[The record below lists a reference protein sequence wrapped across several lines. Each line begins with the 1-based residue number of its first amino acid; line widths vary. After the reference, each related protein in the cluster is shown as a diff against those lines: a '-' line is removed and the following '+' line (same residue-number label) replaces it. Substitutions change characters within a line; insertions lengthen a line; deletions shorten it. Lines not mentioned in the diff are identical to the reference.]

1 MSYRSKTRSRDN
13 ITFIGHQH
21 MSDEGSVKPV
31 VHNSTRRS
39 HGKGTTVKRT
49 VYSGLLA
56 VRIKTKKGLSSKW
69 EFVEQFVVVT
79 SQCLSYYD
87 SPINWA
93 KDDAPKF
100 SVAVSSIQGVQSVD
114 SNAFQEPTVF
124 QVTYCSDVGTLKIL
138 YFSSR
143 KMQMVDRQE
152 WLTAIRKVCSRNC
165 YWLTNYH
172 SGIYQRCMWT
182 CCRQHSKTHHGCQ
195 KSTLIGQPCI
205 KRENLVFSPAS
216 TLKPVESSGRI
227 TTDSNLNQTNG
238 SPFTSSRERHLTRLN
253 SKNIGHIEIKNFRE
267 QSWFYSDM
275 RQGVAESLLRVHD
288 PGCFLVRQ
296 FGISMFLSVQ
306 TERYMMHIPIIN
318 DIEEYWLAADKERRF
333 GDVIELIEYYKKN
346 DVLGTFLKSFPSKT
360 NLQEL
365 WQFDLDDVKLPQ
377 EELKKTK
384 CWVMWLGHWLRKDDV
399 VLQKMKKIQGKEN
412 AQKGTFRRY
421 TALLMNL
428 DHDNIARVYGMSINE
443 PISYVVSEAGIHG
456 FLDEYLKIQV
466 SLEDEELVAMAT
478 DVCRA
483 LEYLE
488 SQKIVH
494 NEVVV
499 ENCIV
504 SENKIVKLTG
514 FQSARYEW
522 NKDML
527 RITVVNKVQIPAP
540 EARKDGESN
549 AGGFNGTSIKSDV
562 WAFGLLLWLVLLRNE
577 VDLPGRDD
585 ILNGQF
591 LNFPEVRTIQ
601 MKDIIC
607 ACMKK
612 EPKER
617 PSFKSL
623 LGHLE
628 FMLEGRKTIYGNF
641 IPDTA
646 LKDDVRKHKQGTPEF
661 LRERRRQWRSWF
673 TKANYGTSPLKPQS
687 SLQDGSNP
695 DSSLPCQPSEKHP
708 RICVRRCSSV
718 NDLPL
723 LTNLEE
729 VKALAPKLNKASSEV
744 NVSKSPRELLG
755 VPKCKD
761 NSALADK
768 MFDII
773 DTDDESSTPAS
784 SSGSLPNLV
793 EIEQSAVNQDDGSV
807 GAMNRRKKRSL
818 RSGMFAA
825 HLSLSLDEPAAP
837 LREQVSNESEYSD
850 TGRKLTP
857 TESEGSDESSKGES
871 SNSDSVRQKSTETD
885 DCVCP
890 IRPRRRPI
898 LRRSLT
904 EDSQSDPEEFGGVWY
919 MSSRSGR
926 SPSCETTSTETSETF
941 SEREKDRRFSD
952 ISSSLDDSKSLD
964 RRRRSSVLLSDLNR
978 ALEAL
983 ERAQTFSIRPS
994 TPDEDREKILQTIRE
1009 EEEKRLKEI
1018 DELSQM
1024 ILQRVEKAE
1033 LRAKSA
1039 EDARQIAENKLR
1051 HAEQKLAEVT
1061 KQVDRRK
1068 SRDDSKTFTE
1078 GFYPLSRKLSLGSK
1092 DDKELVR
1099 TKHEL
1104 EAAKKDSEDARRQ
1117 LTESES
1123 KLERLERELAAANAE
1138 LKRSKRPKFIE
1149 TESNV

>member
-13 ITFIGHQH
+13 IAFIGHQH
-21 MSDEGSVKPV
+21 VNEEGSSKPM
-31 VHNSTRRS
+31 VHSSTRRYHS
-39 HGKGTTVKRT
+39 KGTTVKRT
-49 VYSGLLA
+49 VYSGMLG

-69 EFVEQFVVVT
+69 DFVDQFVVVT

-87 SPINWA
+87 SPVNWA

-100 SVAVSSIQGVQSVD
+100 SIAVSSIQGVQSVD
-114 SNAFQEPTVF
+114 SNAFPEPTVF

-143 KMQMVDRQE
+143 KNQMVDRQE

-172 SGIYQRCMWT
+172 GGIYHSGVWT
-182 CCRQHSKTHHGCQ
+182 CCRHHSKTHIGCQ
-195 KSTLIGQPCI
+195 KTTLIGQPCI
-205 KRENLVFSPAS
+205 KRENLTFSPAS
-216 TLKPVESSGRI
+216 KLKTGDSCRI
-227 TTDSNLNQTNG
+227 TTDSNYNHPNG
-238 SPFTSSRERHLTRLN
+238 GPFSKERSLTRLN

-267 QSWFYSDM
+267 QPWFYSDM
-275 RQGVAESLLRVHD
+275 QQGVAESLLRVHE
-288 PGCFLVRQ
+288 PGSFLVRQ

-306 TERYMMHIPIIN
+306 TERYIMHIPILN
-318 DIEEYWLAADKERRF
+318 DMEEYWLAADKEHRL
-333 GDVIELIEYYKKN
+333 GDVIELIEYYKNN
-346 DVLGTFLKSFPSKT
+346 DVLGTCLRSYPSKT

-377 EELKKTK
+377 EDLYNTK
-384 CWVMWLGHWLRKDDV
+384 CWIMWLGHWTRKDDV
-399 VLQKMKKIQGKEN
+399 LLQKMKKIQGKEN

-421 TALLMNL
+421 TSLLMNL
-428 DHDNIARVYGMSINE
+428 EHDNVARVYGMSINE

-456 FLDEYLKIQV
+456 FLDEYLRHQA

-494 NEVVV
+494 NEVVA

-504 SENKIVKLTG
+504 SENKIVKLGG

-527 RITVVNKVQIPAP
+527 RITVIHKVPIPAP

-549 AGGFNGTSIKSDV
+549 AGGFNGTSTKSDV
-562 WAFGLLLWLVLLRNE
+562 WAFGLLLWIILLRNE
-577 VDLPGRDD
+577 VDLPGREA

-591 LNFPEVRTIQ
+591 WDFPEVRSIQ
-601 MKDIIC
+601 LKDIIC
-607 ACMKK
+607 ACVKR

-641 IPDTA
+641 IPDTVHTC
-646 LKDDVRKHKQGTPEF
+646 KDDSRKHKQGTPEF
-661 LRERRRQWRSWF
+661 LRERRRQWRNWF
-673 TKANYGTSPLKPQS
+673 CRANYGTSSFKRQS
-687 SLQDGSNP
+687 SLQDDGSP
-695 DSSLPCQPSEKHP
+695 DSKLPCKPPDKHP
-708 RICVRRCSSV
+708 RISVRRCSSV

-723 LTNLEE
+723 LTTEE
-729 VKALAPKLNKASSEV
+729 GKNHSQKLNKASSEV
-744 NVSKSPRELLG
+744 NVSKSPRELLV
-755 VPKCKD
+755 VPKGKRD
-761 NSALADK
+761 ATMPGK
-768 MFDII
+768 IYDIL
-773 DTDDESSTPAS
+773 DTDEDSSTPVS
-784 SSGSLPNLV
+784 STGSLPNLADIARR
-793 EIEQSAVNQDDGSV
+793 EEMATMQT
-807 GAMNRRKKRSL
+807 RRKKRSL

-825 HLSLSLDEPAAP
+825 HLSLSFDENTVTAP
-837 LREQVSNESEYSD
+837 LMEQLSNDSEYD
-850 TGRKLTP
+850 DRGRKMTL
-857 TESEGSDESSKGES
+857 TESEGSDESSKCES
-871 SNSDSVRQKSTETD
+871 SNGGPMRQKSSENED
-885 DCVCP
+885 GCVP
-890 IRPRRRPI
+890 PALRSRRRPV
-898 LRRSLT
+898 LRRSVT

-919 MSSRSGR
+919 MSNRR
-926 SPSCETTSTETSETF
+926 SPSCETTSTETSESF
-941 SEREKDRRFSD
+941 SEREKERRMSAE
-952 ISSSLDDSKSLD
+952 STNDDGRGID
-964 RRRRSSVLLSDLNR
+964 RRRRSSILLSDLNR

-983 ERAQTFSIRPS
+983 EKTQTVTIQPNA
-994 TPDEDREKILQTIRE
+994 PEEEREKMLQTIRE

-1033 LRAKSA
+1033 MRAKSA
-1039 EDARQIAENKLR
+1039 EEARQIAETKLR
-1051 HAEQKLAEVT
+1051 QAELKLAEVT

-1068 SRDDSKTFTE
+1068 SRDESKSLGETLI
-1078 GFYPLSRKLSLGSK
+1078 PLARKLSIGMK
-1092 DDKELVR
+1092 DDKELAR

-1104 EAAKKDSEDARRQ
+1104 EAAKKDSEEAKRR
-1117 LTESES
+1117 LLESET
-1123 KLERLERELAAANAE
+1123 KLHRLESELQAAKEEPKKPA
-1138 LKRSKRPKFIE
+1138 RPKFLE